1 MRQAIVQ
8 VAVAR
13 KGGGKTYTTG
23 NLIEDYLKDTPTK
36 TGNKVLIYDVNGE
49 WTNKHIKEKLK
60 CNFTAEPLALKDL
73 LNWTHSGRVEVRRI
87 LPLDEKN
94 RFTQDIDV
102 MVEILNTILGTFR
115 NGMLLLEDI
124 NAYLVDVS
132 SKKVISAITRNRQK
146 NLDIMLHYQSFR
158 AIPPRIWANM
168 NLLRFHKC
176 NENIATVEAKL
187 NNSELFFIA
196 QALVNYKFKSDI
208 RFFCYVN
215 NEFDKISGKFS
226 KRDFW
231 TASLIYLKENKPD
244 ILRLALNRFGNSREG
259 AEKAQEYCINE
270 LTGRYYGN

>member
-73 LNWTHSGRVEVRRI
+73 LKWTHSGRKEVRRI

-187 NNSELFFIA
+187 NNSELFFIS
-196 QALVNYKFKSDI
+196 QALVNYKFKTDI

-215 NEFDKISGKFS
+215 NEFDKISGLFS

-231 TASLIYLKENKPD
+231 TACLIYLKENKPD
-244 ILRLALNRFGNSREG
+244 IMRLALNRFGASN
-259 AEKAQEYCINE
+259 AEQAQEYCIME
-270 LTGRYYGN
+270 LTNRYYGN